1 MTYSRLASVDI
12 KNFQAIAHTSFA
24 LGNLT
29 VLVGE
34 GDVGKSSIIRAI
46 RAAFLNDGDDL
57 DIRHDETRTTVILTF
72 DDGTVITWW
81 KDKGKGG
88 CYSLN
93 DQDFLKTGGEVPS
106 EIAAVFGIDVIE
118 IDASTKLTPQ
128 LSDQHDNPFILWE
141 PGSKRARIIGQATN
155 LDVVVRAQMKGKKE
169 LDGYRRDATTNE
181 EELAK
186 LRDGLSKIPDLVSLE
201 QRADAA
207 EETISLVI
215 DISRRLTRARE
226 LAEMLSEVHSRATG
240 LDLVPLQS
248 RLASIDD
255 TMVAVKNGNELFP
268 HLSGFHKTLKSLQ
281 ESRDDHE
288 EALLSFTTQLEE
300 ACAEEGV
307 CVICGGLEDHS
318 ECVS

>member
-1 MTYSRLASVDI
+1 MTYSRLRTVTI
-12 KNFQAIAHTSFA
+12 ENFQAITRTTFD

-57 DIRHDETRTTVILTF
+57 DIRHEQNKTTVTLEF
-72 DDGTVITWW
+72 EDGVVITWW
-81 KDKGKGG
+81 KEKGKGG
-88 CYSLN
+88 CY
-93 DQDFLKTGGEVPS
+93 QMGEKYFLKTGNQVPAEV
-106 EIAAVFGIDVIE
+106 AAVFGIDVIE

-155 LDVVVRAQMKGKKE
+155 LDVVVRAQMKCKKE
-169 LDGYRRDATTNE
+169 LDGYRRDATTSE

-201 QRADAA
+201 QRAGAA
-207 EETISLVI
+207 EETISLVL
-215 DISRRLTRARE
+215 DISRRLARARE
-226 LAEMLSEVHSRATG
+226 LAEMLREVHSRVTG
-240 LDLVPLQS
+240 LDLAPLQKS
-248 RLASIDD
+248 LVSIDANMVMLKNGSDLAPRLAGL
-255 TMVAVKNGNELFP
+255 N
-268 HLSGFHKTLKSLQ
+268 KTLKTLK
-281 ESRDDHE
+281 ESRDDHA